1 MYLLKLAFWKS
12 TFFTFLFHSPAPG
25 RFLRAGDVY
34 SPTGLV
40 NSKFWAPV
48 VLKLQFRDVSTRR
61 QHFLIPYRW
70 KGRLRENRVECA
82 RRNTQALCPFPS
94 SLLHFTAQKNT
105 IICQICALRVLY
117 TRWATVKKG
126 GWSWEPQQ
134 QMWSP
139 GSFSKLFHSKGCTIL
154 QVPYGPGV
162 GRVSWIWTLWFLQEG
177 DQGLHVQEGIHFLAH
192 PLQVS

>member
-48 VLKLQFRDVSTRR
+48 VLKLQLRDVSTRR
-61 QHFLIPYRW
+61 QHFLIPYSSYRW

-117 TRWATVKKG
+117 TRWATVKKEAG
-126 GWSWEPQQ
+126 AGNLNSRCEAQEAFQSSSIPKGA
-134 QMWSP
+134 P
-139 GSFSKLFHSKGCTIL
+139 SFRCPTV
-154 QVPYGPGV
+154 QV
-162 GRVSWIWTLWFLQEG
+162 
-177 DQGLHVQEGIHFLAH
+177 
-192 PLQVS
+192 